1 MSIDTFFLVRRTHAA
16 YEKQVFQSNLK
27 VSYFIVIQMFLT
39 NSNIRYISR
48 DAENV
53 HIFFYIIKNSVM
65 RNFNLSLN
73 YLLVRIEL
81 TCMHLLAPWVQ
92 WMTGT
97 DSRNIPLRC
106 IQCLDI
112 SPYCIHLWAG
122 KDTNS
127 TNLFNCY
134 VCVRQ
139 GEKLSSFLFSLNI
152 SDLKDNLFNENAT
165 GLPTITEE
173 IKKNNNLFS
182 YLKMFNILFYADDT
196 VILVYKWF
204 TYSLL

>member
-53 HIFFYIIKNSVM
+53 HVFFYIIKNSVM

-81 TCMHLLAPWVQ
+81 TCIHLLAPWVQ
-92 WMTGT
+92 CMTGT

-112 SPYCIHLWAG
+112 SPHCIHLWAG

-152 SDLKDNLFNENAT
+152 SDLKDNLLYENAT

-173 IKKNNNLFS
+173 IKKKNLFS
-182 YLKMFNILFYADDT
+182 YLKMFNILFYADGT